1 MLDLL
6 TVVLMLLAGLLHAS
20 WHSLVKYGSDQVL
33 VLAGMGLVAAMV
45 AACALPFLP
54 VPSAPAWAVIVGS
67 VFLHVGYK
75 LALAR
80 SYVLG
85 DLGQAYPLARGFVPL
100 FSTIIAFALLGQ
112 SPSAGQIFG
121 IVLVS
126 LGLIWLSAHSI
137 HGGVDRR
144 LFLAAL
150 AAGATVAGYSVADAY
165 GTRLDGNWAAFTA
178 WLIIADTV
186 SFSLLIYWMR
196 GPQLWRDLWRFRAKM
211 VVAGLLGVVSFSV
224 FLWALSRSPV
234 GAVSALRESSVLF
247 ATLIGVAV
255 HGEKPS
261 LHKTAAAA
269 LIAAGLITIAA
280 MR

>member
-1 MLDLL
+1 MIDLP
-6 TVVLMLLAGLLHAS
+6 TIVLMLLAGLLHAS

-33 VLAGMGLVAAMV
+33 VLTGMGLVAAMV

-54 VPSAPAWAVIVGS
+54 VPSAAAWAVIVGS

-100 FSTIIAFALLGQ
+100 FSTIIAFGLLGQ
-112 SPSAGQIFG
+112 SPAAGQIFG

-137 HGGVDRR
+137 RGGVDRR

-150 AAGATVAGYSVADAY
+150 VAGATVAGYSVADAY
-165 GTRLDGNWAAFTA
+165 GVRLDGDWASFTA
-178 WLIIADTV
+178 WLIVADTIT
-186 SFSLLIYWMR
+186 FSLLSYAMR

-234 GAVSALRESSVLF
+234 GPVSALRESSVLF
-247 ATLIGVAV
+247 ATLIGIAV

-261 LHKTAAAA
+261 LHKTIAVG